1 MKYVYFDASS
11 GVSGDMI
18 LGSLLD
24 LGIEP
29 SAFQKKMAELKLPAE
44 ITIKE
49 VKRASLRGLKVDVRI
64 KSKKNIPRKWS
75 DIQNILKK
83 SPLSPVSK
91 DRAIGIFN
99 RLFEAEAHVH
109 GRKIDETH
117 LHETGADDALIDIAG
132 SCWLIEELGIRKFYA
147 SPLNLGRGWVKT
159 SHGILPVPPPAVG
172 ELLKNIPVYSAHVE
186 KELVTPTGAAILST
200 LVTKFIPFPELCYQK
215 IGYGAG
221 TKDFPDFPNILRI
234 FYGETKDIN
243 TDNKIHMIETNI
255 DDENPQVLGHFLDL
269 ALKLGALDVFFTP
282 VFTKK
287 NRPATKLTIL
297 AELGKID
304 ALIRALFLETSTI
317 GVRYYPVHRRVLER
331 KMRKV
336 QVLGTE
342 IPVKVARLEES
353 EINIQPE
360 FSACQK
366 AAKKANRPL
375 REIMQLALKEYE
387 KTNKQKRSSTQS
399 HVGKSQRKKG

>member
-1 MKYVYFDASS
+1 MKYVYFDTSS
-11 GVSGDMI
+11 GASGDMI
-18 LGSLLD
+18 LGALLD
-24 LGIEP
+24 LGIE
-29 SAFQKKMAELKLPAE
+29 SAAFQKKMAELKLPVE

-49 VKRASLRGLKVDVRI
+49 VKRASLRGLKVDVEV
-64 KSKKNIPRKWS
+64 KSKKNITRKWS
-75 DIQNILKK
+75 DIQNIIKK
-83 SPLSPVSK
+83 SSISTDGK
-91 DRAIGIFN
+91 NRAKSIFK

-109 GRKIDETH
+109 GRKFDETH
-117 LHETGADDALIDIAG
+117 LHEVGADDAIIDILG
-132 SCWLIEELGIRKFYA
+132 SSWLIEELGVRKFYA
-147 SPLNLGRGWVKT
+147 SPLNLGGGWVKT

-172 ELLKNIPVYSAHVE
+172 ELLKNIPVYSAHVA
-186 KELVTPTGAAILST
+186 KELVTPTGAAILSAV
-200 LVTKFIPFPELCYQK
+200 VTEFLPFPELCYQK
-215 IGYGAG
+215 IGCGAG
-221 TKDFPDFPNILRI
+221 TNDFPAFPNILRI
-234 FYGETKDIN
+234 FYGETKDV
-243 TDNKIHMIETNI
+243 DAGKKIHMIETNI

-269 ALKLGALDVFFTP
+269 AMKLGALDVFFTP

-317 GVRYYPVHRRVLER
+317 GVRYFPVHRRVLER
-331 KMRKV
+331 KMQKV

-342 IPVKVARLEES
+342 IPVKVASLGEN

-375 REIMQLALKEYE
+375 REIMQLALREYE
-387 KTNKQKRSSTQS
+387 KTKN
-399 HVGKSQRKKG
+399 